1 MPKESRRCWAQLF
14 SWPAMD
20 GWKDQT
26 SQPWAVFC
34 RAAGSTTV
42 LRVTARGKFGKVL
55 SEQSGL
61 LVTVACF
68 GIGKGGSSNF
78 ALRWWRNELVA
89 VRPGDE
95 LAAVQARLL
104 GIQAFPFARQSGSFP
119 SFPSHPA
126 LLSSGPALAAF
137 TLLSR
142 LHIAGWFTITPAMH
156 HHHCQTFPCLSP
168 PGSCSCCVCISQG
181 PADASDPAK

>member
-1 MPKESRRCWAQLF
+1 MGNLGFTGQAHSSRLGWAAGCSALPRLDEELACALVPVVPKESRRCWAQLF

-26 SQPWAVFC
+26 SQPWDVFC

-68 GIGKGGSSNF
+68 GIGKGGSCNF

-89 VRPGDE
+89 V
-95 LAAVQARLL
+95 
-104 GIQAFPFARQSGSFP
+104 
-119 SFPSHPA
+119 
-126 LLSSGPALAAF
+126 
-137 TLLSR
+137 
-142 LHIAGWFTITPAMH
+142 
-156 HHHCQTFPCLSP
+156 
-168 PGSCSCCVCISQG
+168 
-181 PADASDPAK
+181 